1 MLEKRPNWS
10 NRIALSLLILISVA
24 VVIVHFR
31 ENENGFLHRVQK
43 SAMGLLTP
51 IQSGTLSS
59 VRFTTNLWESITQFG
74 RLKSDNQRLTKEVAA
89 LRRQSVVSKELELEN
104 ERLLKLLGAPAR
116 RDYQTLYSN
125 VIGKS
130 VNSWQA
136 TIILDKGMNDGV
148 KKHMAVAM
156 ADGLVGQVI
165 SVSKTSCLVQL
176 ITDQKC
182 AVGVRL
188 QSNRA
193 IAVVEGQGGKELDLT
208 LLPREIPA
216 TKGELVLTA
225 GIGGVYPPDIVVGTI
240 SYVVAKPQGIYQEA
254 RVSPA
259 VDFWTLEEVFI
270 ITGLK

>member
-10 NRIALSLLILISVA
+10 NRIALSLLLLISVA

-43 SAMGLLTP
+43 SVMSMLTP
-51 IQSGTLSS
+51 IQSGTLSA
-59 VRFTTNLWESITQFG
+59 VRFTTGTWESITQFG
-74 RLKSDNQRLTKEVAA
+74 RLKSENEQLTKEVAS

-104 ERLLKLLGAPAR
+104 ERLLRLLGAPVR

-136 TIILDKGMNDGV
+136 TIILDKGARDGV
-148 KKHMAVAM
+148 KKHMSVAT

-165 SVSKTSCLVQL
+165 SVSRTSCLVQL

-182 AVGVRL
+182 AVGIRL

-193 IAVVEGQGGKELDLT
+193 IAVVEGEGGKELNLT

-216 TKGELVLTA
+216 TKGDLVMTA

-240 SYVVAKPQGIYQEA
+240 SFVAKKPQGLYQEA

-259 VDFWTLEEVFI
+259 VDFWRLEEVFI